1 MRILLSTLILAT
13 LLLASCNG
21 GGSAAK
27 LPAGWPVAGMQLPAD
42 AELTEPIPALKM
54 GQVFMSVADGDE
66 TSYSETVAF
75 YSDNDFN
82 SVASGME
89 QALKAEGYWALPPM
103 NGQALSIRGY
113 ISGSDDSFVTIMY
126 TPLKQMFAVQAVQTA
141 AASTK
146 LRERREQ
153 EGTAL

>member
-1 MRILLSTLILAT
+1 MSLTARILVLSTL
-13 LLLASCNG
+13 LLWSCNS
-21 GGSAAK
+21 GSSAK
-27 LPAGWPVAGMQLPAD
+27 LPDGWPVAGMQLPAD

-89 QALKAEGYWALPPM
+89 QALKEEGYWALPPM

-153 EGTAL
+153 EGTKL